1 MGGPRPPTHTHP
13 RQTRPCSFFFSYPV
27 QKSHPSPSA
36 PRPSL
41 PTHTQVSVRAAAAKA
56 DRPLWFPGNPAPAYL
71 DGTLP
76 GDYGFDPLRL
86 GSDPDALKWFQM
98 AEVFHGR
105 VAMVRGRG
113 RGERGA
119 GA

>member
-1 MGGPRPPTHTHP
+1 MSAHPQTQSRKRKSRPPRNPTLLSH
-13 RQTRPCSFFFSYPV
+13 SFFSSQP
-27 QKSHPSPSA
+27 HPHNPIPFQA
-36 PRPSL
+36 
-41 PTHTQVSVRAAAAKA
+41 SVRPAAAAKA